1 MKKFIGQIFIFLF
14 FINRIYGQSLTVEF
28 ENDLLQ
34 GDDSDYT
41 HGSRFM
47 WTTPETLTPKWLSF
61 LPGKTP
67 FFRPDEG
74 VYDYSFVLGQ
84 NMFTPN
90 DISETNLIK
99 DDRPYA
105 GYTYIGAIGRKTS
118 KGQNT
123 FVEIDIGLVGP
134 ASFAEETQTW
144 WHEVVDATEPQGWDN
159 QLDNELTIQIQYWES
174 RGVTLLGKQEA
185 WSLDMTPRIG
195 GFLGNVQVSGAV
207 GADARFGYNMPTSQ
221 GPGVITPTSL
231 TKKQNRKSYVYVFFG
246 SEGRACAWN
255 IFLDGNTDGGSHSV
269 DKETFVS
276 DIRTG
281 VGVGIKD
288 FNMIWTI
295 IQRSPEYKEQ
305 DEAQEYTS
313 LAITYRF

>member
-1 MKKFIGQIFIFLF
+1 MKKYLLSGFMFLVF
-14 FINRIYGQSLTVEF
+14 LTSLYGQSLTVEF

-34 GDDSDYT
+34 DDDSDYT

-67 FFRPDEG
+67 FFRPGEG
-74 VYDYSFVLGQ
+74 VYDYSVVLGQ
-84 NMFTPN
+84 NMFTPD
-90 DISETNLIK
+90 DISATNLII

-105 GYTYIGAIGRKTS
+105 GYTYLGVIGRKTS

-123 FVEIDIGLVGP
+123 FVEIDIGVVGP
-134 ASFAEETQTW
+134 ASLAEDTQIW
-144 WHEVVDATEPQGWDN
+144 WHEVVDAKEPQGWDN
-159 QLDNELTIQIQYWES
+159 QLHNEPTLQIQYWES
-174 RGVTLLGKQEA
+174 RGVTLLGEQEK

-195 GFLGNVQVSGAV
+195 GFLGNVQISGAV

-231 TKKQNRKSYVYVFFG
+231 TKGFKKRSYVYAFFG
-246 SEGRACAWN
+246 AEGRACAWN
-255 IFLDGNTDGGSHSV
+255 IFLDGNTDGDSHSV
-269 DKETFVS
+269 DKEPLVS
-276 DIRTG
+276 DVRTG
-281 VGVGIKD
+281 IGFGIKD
-288 FNMIWTI
+288 FNAVWTI
-295 IQRSPEYKEQ
+295 IHRSEEYKEQ

-313 LAITYRF
+313 IALTYRF